1 MRRKGE
7 LSKAEI
13 VRRWPFQVAIEQLSD
28 ARAQYDRNIEI
39 DRWCAEAKEEAA
51 PRGYS
56 IVHQDTWWEVWCFA
70 SADSAARFIDRFGGR
85 HFDPKAKPRGP
96 GWQGKGDFRPS

>member
-7 LSKAEI
+7 LSAAERD
-13 VRRWPFQVAIEQLSD
+13 RRWPFQVAIEQLAD

-39 DRWCAEAKEEAA
+39 DRWRADASDEAA

-56 IVHQDTWWEVWCFA
+56 IVHQDAWWEVWCFA
-70 SADSAARFIDRFGGR
+70 SAEMADRFVVRFGGR
-85 HFDPKAKPRGP
+85 LFDPKAKPRGP
-96 GWQGKGDFRPS
+96 GWQGKGDFRPG